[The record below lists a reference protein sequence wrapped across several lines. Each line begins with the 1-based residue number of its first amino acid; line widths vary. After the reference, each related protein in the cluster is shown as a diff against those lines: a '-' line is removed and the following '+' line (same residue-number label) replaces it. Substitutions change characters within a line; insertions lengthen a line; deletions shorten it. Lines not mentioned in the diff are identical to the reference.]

1 MQLRLIVTALAISGA
16 LSAQAQT
23 PAGDSSRGQ
32 QIFTSQN
39 CAQCHNINGQG
50 GKTASDLVKGIG
62 RDYTPSAL
70 ASMMWNHAPDMWGAM
85 TKAGVARPAL
95 TAQQA
100 SDLFAFFVSARYFDQ
115 PADAGRGKRA
125 FADKGCEGCHGI
137 ASSPLAAAPPVV
149 KWESLASPMLLAQQM
164 WNHSARMG
172 QAFTEKKAARAPLT
186 GQDLSDILVYL
197 RNAPETR
204 SVPREFRF
212 ASASQGPELFQ
223 SKGCQGCHTG
233 RNTLEGKLRDQSPT
247 DIAAA
252 MWNHQPSMKSAGTLA
267 PDEMRQILDYVWMR
281 QFITGNGSV
290 DRGGKVFAAKNC
302 GSCHNQ
308 TSGGAPRLTKVN
320 GPYSDITIIS
330 TLWQHG
336 PQMLE
341 SMKAKKL
348 AWPQFANPQEMSDLI
363 AYLNSL

>member
-1 MQLRLIVTALAISGA
+1 M
-16 LSAQAQT
+16 
-23 PAGDSSRGQ
+23 
-32 QIFTSQN
+32 
-39 CAQCHNINGQG
+39 
-50 GKTASDLVKGIG
+50 
-62 RDYTPSAL
+62 
-70 ASMMWNHAPDMWGAM
+70 
-85 TKAGVARPAL
+85 
-95 TAQQA
+95 
-100 SDLFAFFVSARYFDQ
+100 
-115 PADAGRGKRA
+115 
-125 FADKGCEGCHGI
+125 
-137 ASSPLAAAPPVV
+137 AAAPPVV

-172 QAFTEKKAARAPLT
+172 QAFTEKKAARVALT

-204 SVPREFRF
+204 SVPREFRL
-212 ASASQGPELFQ
+212 ASANSQGAELFK
-223 SKGCQGCHTG
+223 SKGCEGCHTG
-233 RNTLEGKLRDQSPT
+233 RNTLEGKLPNQSPT

-252 MWNHQPSMKSAGTLA
+252 MWNHQPSMKSAGSLS
-267 PDEMRQILDYVWMR
+267 PEEMRQVLDYIWMR
-281 QFITGNGSV
+281 QFVTGNGSAE
-290 DRGGKVFAAKNC
+290 RGGKVFAAKSC

-308 TSGGAPRLTKVN
+308 PSGGAPRLTKAN

-348 AWPQFANPQEMSDLI
+348 AWPQFTNPQEMADLI